1 MRLPSLLIVGL
12 CFSAPIAVIMLH
24 GAMGFGWK
32 PDLGLLGLDE
42 LGLAILAFSA
52 GITLA
57 WYAQR
62 TE

>member
-57 WYAQR
+57 
-62 TE
+62 